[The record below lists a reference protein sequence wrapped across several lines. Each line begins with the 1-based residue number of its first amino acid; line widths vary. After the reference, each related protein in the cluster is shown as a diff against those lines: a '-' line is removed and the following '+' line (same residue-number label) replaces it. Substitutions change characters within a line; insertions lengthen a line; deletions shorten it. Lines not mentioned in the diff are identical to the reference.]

1 MARERISLLTLT
13 PGEPPQFKK
22 DGRPVIN
29 PIWDLALTNEECQ
42 HLVFS
47 VLFKE
52 EQNKLLELGSLRSN
66 VKLTEESDSSNVK
79 LPNQSE
85 RFILNARHNS
95 GITSGTVSLIGP
107 GDA

>member
-22 DGRPVIN
+22 DGRTVIN

-42 HLVFS
+42 RLVFS
-47 VLFKE
+47 VLYNE
-52 EQNKLLELGSLRSN
+52 ERGRLLENGSVQSN
-66 VKLTEESDSSNVK
+66 VKLTNQSEPSNVK

-85 RFILNARHNS
+85 RFILNAQQKS
-95 GITSGTVSLIGP
+95 GIISGTVSRTGP